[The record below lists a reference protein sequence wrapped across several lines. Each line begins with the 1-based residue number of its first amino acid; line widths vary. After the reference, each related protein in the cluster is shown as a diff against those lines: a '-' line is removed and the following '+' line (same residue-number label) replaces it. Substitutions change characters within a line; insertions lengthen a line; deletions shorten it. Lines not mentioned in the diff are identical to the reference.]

1 MTIVYRTDGSAI
13 DNSVMDENFEQLS
26 QRYEGSD
33 IGSSATLST
42 TLGYTYFTVS
52 GNTDISA
59 IADVSIGQ
67 RIALKFTE
75 AGGVIGHAA
84 ALLMPGSTT
93 ITWRAND
100 TAIFVNEAAGVWRCV
115 SYQRGDISPMGAALQ
130 TAGDNST
137 LAASTAYAD
146 SAATTAIAKPK
157 WELLDTFTAD
167 GTAVW
172 GENTAVQ
179 DDVVAIRVLINGFHR
194 NTLDTTWYLYINLGD
209 STSYPITGLDC
220 CSASANSVASFYTNS
235 YRATIN
241 TPGGAA
247 DYTYGKVEFWNIQGT
262 DTWIGEGTT
271 YEVDDDVYMQSLGQ
285 VNLASVL
292 TRIKLDAGG
301 TDVIDAG
308 VAEIWVLR

>member
-1 MTIVYRTDGSAI
+1 MTIVYRTDGAAI
-13 DNSVMDENFEQLS
+13 DNSVMDDNFEQLS
-26 QRYEGSD
+26 NRYSEAD
-33 IGSSATLST
+33 IGSSAALSPT
-42 TLGYTYFTVS
+42 DGYSYFTVS
-52 GNTDISA
+52 GNTDITS
-59 IADVSIGQ
+59 INDVHIGH
-67 RIALKFTE
+67 RLALKFTE
-75 AGGVIGHAA
+75 AGGAIGHVTS
-84 ALLMPGSTT
+84 LLMPGSTT

-130 TAGDNST
+130 SPDDNST

-146 SAATTAIAKPK
+146 AANTGAKKK

-167 GTAVW
+167 GTADW

-179 DDVVAIRVLINGFHR
+179 DDVVAIRVLIDGFHKDV
-194 NTLDTTWYLYINLGD
+194 TDTSWYLHIHLGD
-209 STSYPITGLDC
+209 ATSYPTTGNDT
-220 CSASANSVASFYTNS
+220 CSASAGSSPSFFTTT
-235 YRATIN
+235 YRATN
-241 TPGGAA
+241 STPGGST

-271 YEVDDDVYMQSLGQ
+271 YEIDDSVYMQSIGQ
-285 VNLASVL
+285 VNLASIL

-301 TDVIDAG
+301 TDTIDAG